1 MTIARSLSRGE
12 YAPFSRRASR
22 PLAKA
27 LALKVLAL
35 GGLLLLASP
44 SAPAQPIPLPPLS
57 ERAVASGAVVSVEQG
72 IEFVTVGAPGNAGYA
87 GGLFGNNAGAGA
99 VNEAFRIAR
108 TQVTNAQIVEFAN
121 AYLPHIIARGDNP
134 RDQLGILGSV
144 FIGYDQQQQRYVTS
158 PQAAQFPAMVS
169 WRIAARY
176 CNWLCNDRRTD
187 LAAFETGAYDTS
199 TFNSGTPGSAF
210 TDQLTHNTSARF
222 FLPTRDQW
230 VKAAFYD
237 PNRNGPGVGGFWQY
251 PHSSDVAPIY
261 GFPWEGGESIVGR
274 ENIPLF
280 SWVQPVASYV
290 NTQSPWGLFDLTGSA
305 RDWNEDPTPDF
316 RGRLLSGT
324 GYRDAVPD
332 MSDSLYYGFALSGG
346 VIWPLDGIVYGFR
359 VAAIVPT
366 PTTGLAMLLAM
377 VVFHQHRRKEL

>member
-1 MTIARSLSRGE
+1 MIAAVLS
-12 YAPFSRRASR
+12 PRA
-22 PLAKA
+22 
-27 LALKVLAL
+27 V
-35 GGLLLLASP
+35 
-44 SAPAQPIPLPPLS
+44 SAPASRRWFRTVAKAPTLVFLCTLGLAASAAVAQPTPLPPLS
-57 ERAVASGAVVSVEQG
+57 ERAVASGAVTSVEQG
-72 IEFVTVGAPGNAGYA
+72 IEFVTIGAPGNAGYA
-87 GGLFGNNAGAGA
+87 GGQFGNNAGAGA
-99 VNEAFRIAR
+99 VSEAFRIAR

-121 AYLPHIIARGDNP
+121 AYLPHILARGDNP
-134 RDQLGILGSV
+134 REQLGILGST
-144 FIGYDQQQQRYVTS
+144 FIGYDQQQQRYVTT
-158 PQAAQFPAMVS
+158 PQAALFPAMVS

-199 TFNSGTPGSAF
+199 TFGNGPNGTF

-237 PNRNGPGVGGFWQY
+237 PNRNGPGVGGYWQY
-251 PHSSDVAPIY
+251 PHSSETAPIY

-274 ENIPLF
+274 EDIPLF

-305 RDWNEDPTPDF
+305 RDWNEDPTPDLT
-316 RGRLLSGT
+316 GRLLSGT

-332 MSDSLYYGFALSGG
+332 LSDSLYYGFALSGR
-346 VIWPLDGIVYGFR
+346 VAWPLDGIVYGFR

-366 PTTGLAMLLAM
+366 PSTGLAMLLVTAL
-377 VVFHQHRRKEL
+377 FRQRRRKEL

>member
-1 MTIARSLSRGE
+1 MSTAERWVGVGGGAR
-12 YAPFSRRASR
+12 
-22 PLAKA
+22 
-27 LALKVLAL
+27 VLCGVCAAL
-35 GGLLLLASP
+35 GLAGVGF
-44 SAPAQPIPLPPLS
+44 AQPVPLPPLS
-57 ERAVASGAVVSVEQG
+57 ERAVASGAVISVEQG

-121 AYLPHIIARGDNP
+121 AYLPHIIARGENP
-134 RDQLGILGSV
+134 RDQLGILGSR
-144 FIGYDQQQQRYVTS
+144 FIGFDQQQQRYVTS

-199 TFNSGTPGSAF
+199 TFNSGPPFGVF

-237 PNRNGPGVGGFWQY
+237 PNRNGPGVGGYWQY

-261 GFPWEGGESIVGR
+261 GFPWEGGESIAGR
-274 ENIPLF
+274 EDIPLF

-290 NTQSPWGLFDLTGSA
+290 NTQSPWGLFDLTGSG
-305 RDWNEDPTPDF
+305 RDWNEDASTD
-316 RGRLLSGT
+316 LLSRIFSGSW
-324 GYRDAVPD
+324 YRDAVPWFT
-332 MSDSLYYGFALSGG
+332 DSLYYNAQGG
-346 VIWPLDGIVYGFR
+346 VSISNEGVNYGFR
-359 VAAIVPT
+359 VAAVIPSPGSGGVV
-366 PTTGLAMLLAM
+366 M
-377 VVFHQHRRKEL
+377 VMMVGVMSGRRRW